1 MALSGTTKHSVCSTW
16 IARAGL
22 GYFSNTTQHFFGV
35 QINYQFAAMKYTV
48 NYEFLTK
55 TENLVECHQ
64 TLSSRGRGGW
74 GLGTRLV
81 VTYLNGLRL
90 PAYHFPLLLVVFPI
104 TAGNLVPLSSKECK
118 LFIILTT

>member
-1 MALSGTTKHSVCSTW
+1 
-16 IARAGL
+16 
-22 GYFSNTTQHFFGV
+22 
-35 QINYQFAAMKYTV
+35 MKYTE
-48 NYEFLTK
+48 YLTK
-55 TENLVECHQ
+55 TEDLVECHQ
-64 TLSSRGRGGW
+64 TLSSRGWGGW

-118 LFIILTT
+118 LFIILTTWHYYDILNNHDMSSSICRDMDLPQIPTSDW